1 MHKKLQLIP
10 SDYVSIGYYHLPLLP
25 FGDATFDLALLFYA
39 LAVIG
44 FVIKPGRRCLAVVI

>member
-25 FGDATFDLALLFYA
+25 FGDATFELTLPFYA